1 MTAYTQFSVRRL
13 LALAYARV
21 NKCNLAHK
29 RDKSCTRISCANEPC
44 LAQCNNDW
52 YPYDGLTRKIYALVC
67 VTYRVLTWGSLIS
80 KQVMYWNF
88 MRYEPCPAWYNNDIN
103 RYEGRNGRRAS
114 CSTWGGFCY
123 CAVADEATHSMWWV
137 NECNFWF
144 RTIQSWGTNWSFA
157 CSYEGI
163 GCSHG

>member
-1 MTAYTQFSVRRL
+1 MTANTQFSVRRL

-21 NKCNLAHK
+21 NEWNLAHK

-88 MRYEPCPAWYNNDIN
+88 MRYEPCPAWYNNDMN

-114 CSTWGGFCY
+114 CSTWGLRRLLLLRSCRWGNSQH
-123 CAVADEATHSMWWV
+123 VMGQWV
-137 NECNFWF
+137 
-144 RTIQSWGTNWSFA
+144 QLLV
-157 CSYEGI
+157 SYYPI
-163 GCSHG
+163 MRN